1 MEYSMTK
8 DFNPVLYAVIGI
20 PLATVLA
27 GFATLYLAFTSNGH
41 ELPAEYASEGSAL
54 AADLE
59 RAQAARD
66 QYIHVRLDFTSGGQI
81 EAVVSGLDPAA
92 APPSLRLAMTHATLP
107 QLDQSRVLRLLDPA
121 TGRYGAEGAPLP
133 EGAWWLEVAH
143 DPEWRLRGK
152 AAALHTSVDLG
163 TRP

>member
-1 MEYSMTK
+1 MTK

-20 PLATVLA
+20 PLATVVA

-41 ELPAEYASEGSAL
+41 ELPAEYAWEGTAL
-54 AADLE
+54 EVDLE

-66 QYIHVRLDFTSGGQI
+66 QQIHVRLDFAAGGRI
-81 EAVVSGLDPAA
+81 EAIVSGLDSAA

-107 QLDQSRVLRLLDPA
+107 ELDQTRMLRLLDPA

-152 AAALHTSVDLG
+152 VAALHASVDLG
-163 TRP
+163 TPP